1 MQDGL
6 YVPVIGPSAI
16 LPRGYLWLAPIWY
29 LAIAAALVLSPWP
42 PMWFRATAAAGL
54 LGALIIFVLVLN
66 SITTHAFAANAE
78 GIDLGLPVFTK
89 RRGRRRRAIKHL
101 PWRDIERVRIARRPY
116 GARVEMILSQ
126 DASLALRGYRQGPA
140 LRAVR
145 WVLLMIPFLYL
156 SRPTALTTPL
166 EGPPRYE
173 AHVRGITVDELRH
186 RLRAF
191 APPDVAIAIL
201 VRKR

>member
-29 LAIAAALVLSPWP
+29 LAIAGALALSPWP
-42 PMWFRATAAAGL
+42 PMWFRAAAAAGL

-78 GIDLGLPVFTK
+78 GIELGLPVFTK
-89 RRGRRRRAIKHL
+89 RRGRRRRAMRHL
-101 PWRDIERVRIARRPY
+101 PWRDIERIRIDRRPY

-126 DASLALRGYRQGPA
+126 DASLAVRGYRHGPA

-145 WVLLMIPFLYL
+145 WLLLMIPFLYL
-156 SRPTALTTPL
+156 TRPTALTTPL

>member
-42 PMWFRATAAAGL
+42 PIWFRAAAGAGL
-54 LGALIIFVLVLN
+54 LGALIVFVLALN

-78 GIDLGLPVFTK
+78 GIDLGLPTFTK
-89 RRGRRRRAIKHL
+89 RRGRRRRNIRHL
-101 PWRDIERVRIARRPY
+101 PWQHIERVRIAPRPY
-116 GARVEMILSQ
+116 GARVEMILSPN
-126 DASLALRGYRQGPA
+126 ASLALRGLRQSPA
-140 LRAVR
+140 HRAAQ
-145 WVLLMIPFLYL
+145 WVLLMIPFWYL
-156 SRPTALTTPL
+156 TRPTALTSPL
-166 EGPPRYE
+166 DGPPRYE
-173 AHVRGITVDELRH
+173 AHVRGITIDELRH

-191 APPDVAIAIL
+191 APPDVAIAVL